1 MQIRLMNFAKSFVRI
16 VCRTMYFKLP
26 ECVGNYF

>member
-1 MQIRLMNFAKSFVRI
+1 MQIRLMNFEKGFVRI
-16 VCRTMYFKLP
+16 VSRISYFRLP